1 MGKKTKKILSYTGVI
16 IVLLVLAYP
25 KIEPLLDAEGEAAG
39 SSSNQEEEIVSVQV
53 HIVEP
58 DTIENIIS
66 TTGTLRANE
75 EVELRSEVSGLI
87 EEIYFKEG
95 QPVEKGELLV
105 KINDSEL
112 QAELTRE
119 QYRLDLAADRERRQ
133 KALLEKGGISQ
144 EEYDATLNQVNV
156 FRSEVA
162 LIKAQI
168 DKTEIRA
175 PFDGKIGLKF
185 VSDGSYLTP
194 TTQIASL
201 QNIDPIKID
210 FSIPERYAGKISEG
224 DEITFNVQGFDRQ
237 FTGRVYAI
245 EPRIDTETRTLQIRA
260 KSDNPEGRLL
270 PGAFADIKLT
280 LDTIDDA
287 LMVPAISIVPQI
299 NGQKVYLVKNGRVQ
313 EQTVQ
318 TGLRTEI
325 NVQITEGVS
334 AGDTVLTT
342 GILQVR
348 PGSEV
353 KITNLDEL

>member
-25 KIEPLLDAEGEAAG
+25 KIEPLLDAEEEAAG
-39 SSSNQEEEIVSVQV
+39 SSSNQEEEIISVQV
-53 HIVEP
+53 HVVEP

-87 EEIYFKEG
+87 EEIYFEEG

-201 QNIDPIKID
+201 QSINPIKID

-224 DEITFNVQGFDRQ
+224 DEPSR
-237 FTGRVYAI
+237 
-245 EPRIDTETRTLQIRA
+245 
-260 KSDNPEGRLL
+260 
-270 PGAFADIKLT
+270 
-280 LDTIDDA
+280 
-287 LMVPAISIVPQI
+287 
-299 NGQKVYLVKNGRVQ
+299 
-313 EQTVQ
+313 
-318 TGLRTEI
+318 
-325 NVQITEGVS
+325 
-334 AGDTVLTT
+334 
-342 GILQVR
+342 
-348 PGSEV
+348 
-353 KITNLDEL
+353 